1 MTAMYPK
8 TDLDEI
14 KRTITLLHLPGDVT
28 ELRAIRK
35 NGYIEAG
42 YFDDFDKMAKEAYRL
57 SESGQMVAV
66 YLVPNEGDK
75 ALLSRAANR
84 MYTANDG
91 KKDTTADKDIIKIN
105 WVLIDADAKRP
116 AGISS
121 TDAQH
126 EAAIKMIYD
135 IRDYL
140 IGLGFNSNSIIVAD
154 SANGGHIL
162 VRVGLKPT
170 TENKA
175 LIKSCIAALKARFE
189 TRIVGI
195 DESVVNPSRVWK
207 IYGTISK
214 KGDFT
219 DERPHRKAH
228 LLEVPENIVI
238 ERIESLQTLAATEP
252 QPEVTAPKTTYQSK
266 GDHPAFDIETWMS
279 AHGIEVT
286 KKEPYNGGT
295 KYIIRSC
302 PFDSNHNGTSAAMFK
317 MSNGAIV
324 YKCQHASCSDNDWHK
339 LREMLEPE
347 YADRKRQ
354 YEQHEYKQ
362 TYPRTKHHH
371 LNDVGNAE
379 RLIDKYGN
387 KIRYNYERK
396 LWLIWNGKF
405 WKWDDGSEIMRLAQK
420 TARSIYGEI
429 TAEDDEDT
437 AKTKAKWAS
446 QSESNQRLCAMI
458 AQTEPLASITLD
470 QLDRDEWLLN
480 ANNGTI
486 NLKTGKLQPH
496 NPTDLIT
503 RVIDTDFVPD
513 ATSDQWVKFLNRIFD
528 NKADLVAYIQ
538 RAMGYSITGNQGEQA
553 IFFCHGSGWNGKSTL
568 LGVIRKILMAYSS
581 EVEPAAF
588 MVDKNRGGGPNEA
601 IASLYKVNFVSSTE
615 IEDGQKLSTSLLKRM
630 TGGESLRCER
640 KFEHGFNFRPQ
651 YKLWLC
657 GNHEPEISDT
667 TNSIWNRLKKIPFI
681 VKISAEERVKDYDTK
696 LVADH
701 GAAILAWL
709 VRGCLEW
716 QRIGLGESSAV
727 KEATQAYRDS
737 QDALHDF
744 LTECCFIKSGET
756 LLITIL
762 HKAYIEWSESNGDKY
777 YLGKKKFNDRM
788 EEKGFVKVSGHGNK
802 TVWRGLRLLTEDEK
816 VNLVKMDNQN
826 TQSSY
831 HDDNSLKVSEKQIT
845 FLTNLTPTEAKAPK
859 RLETLE
865 ENCPFCGSANI
876 GVWPDATPGYYC
888 LDCYPDFYVPAVEIQ
903 NDDSHK

>member
-1 MTAMYPK
+1 
-8 TDLDEI
+8 
-14 KRTITLLHLPGDVT
+14 
-28 ELRAIRK
+28 
-35 NGYIEAG
+35 
-42 YFDDFDKMAKEAYRL
+42 
-57 SESGQMVAV
+57 
-66 YLVPNEGDK
+66 
-75 ALLSRAANR
+75 
-84 MYTANDG
+84 
-91 KKDTTADKDIIKIN
+91 
-105 WVLIDADAKRP
+105 
-116 AGISS
+116 
-121 TDAQH
+121 
-126 EAAIKMIYD
+126 
-135 IRDYL
+135 
-140 IGLGFNSNSIIVAD
+140 
-154 SANGGHIL
+154 
-162 VRVGLKPT
+162 
-170 TENKA
+170 
-175 LIKSCIAALKARFE
+175 
-189 TRIVGI
+189 
-195 DESVVNPSRVWK
+195 
-207 IYGTISK
+207 
-214 KGDFT
+214 
-219 DERPHRKAH
+219 
-228 LLEVPENIVI
+228 
-238 ERIESLQTLAATEP
+238 
-252 QPEVTAPKTTYQSK
+252 
-266 GDHPAFDIETWMS
+266 
-279 AHGIEVT
+279 
-286 KKEPYNGGT
+286 
-295 KYIIRSC
+295 
-302 PFDSNHNGTSAAMFK
+302 
-317 MSNGAIV
+317 
-324 YKCQHASCSDNDWHK
+324 
-339 LREMLEPE
+339 MLEPE

-354 YEQHEYKQ
+354 YEQHEYMQ
-362 TYPRTKHHH
+362 TYPVTKHHH

-429 TAEDDEDT
+429 TVEDDEDT